1 MGLEVNRREIA
12 RLLGVSMPTVS
23 DWVDRG
29 LPVVNRG
36 SRGIPWAFD
45 VAACFAWRL
54 EYELANAVGASTRDV
69 TREDAEKRKIIADAI
84 LAEIKVAEQLRSV
97 VKVEDVS
104 RIWEGRIVASRE
116 TFQGIAQ
123 RIAPLLVGESDQG
136 RIESTIETEI
146 ARALEELASW
156 EPAEDPDGDGE
167 AADDD
172 AGD

>member
-12 RLLGVSMPTVS
+12 RLLGVSMPTVT

-29 LPVVNRG
+29 LPVVDRG
-36 SRGIPWAFD
+36 SRGIPWVFD

-69 TREDAEKRKIIADAI
+69 SREDAEKRKIIADAV

-97 VKVEDVS
+97 VKVEDVA

-123 RIAPLLVGESDQG
+123 RLAPLLVGETDQG
-136 RIESTIETEI
+136 RIESTIEREI
-146 ARALEELASW
+146 DRALEELASW
-156 EPAEDPDGDGE
+156 EPAEDSDDDE
-167 AADDD
+167 SADDD
-172 AGD
+172 AGN